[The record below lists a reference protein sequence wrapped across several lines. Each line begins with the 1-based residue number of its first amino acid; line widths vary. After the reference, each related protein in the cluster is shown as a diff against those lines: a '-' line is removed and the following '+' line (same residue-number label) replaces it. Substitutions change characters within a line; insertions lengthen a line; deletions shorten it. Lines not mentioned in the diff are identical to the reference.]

1 MDICACGCNSHP
13 PFTNRNSRSP
23 RNGKNLSMTNFAH
36 ALQEGYHLSIFLAW
50 FLAIGSFLLLRQF
63 GQVSLGDLAR
73 HNCIEHDASLA
84 HKDAEFQAEYAPCAV
99 DNTLLAAFISDAKT
113 LGEGEF
119 RMNSHDVARAR
130 VRRERESPVLDPV
143 HAEIA
148 RGEMAIA
155 LGIFGGKNGSKD
167 GVRTG
172 WLKEWFVYERLPQ
185 DWRYTHTQDII
196 KTLMTSRDIRNAMK
210 QLRKEHEKEDA
221 VRRAWASSEALLA
234 SGELAHEPAS

>member
-1 MDICACGCNSHP
+1 
-13 PFTNRNSRSP
+13 
-23 RNGKNLSMTNFAH
+23 MTDFAH
-36 ALQEGYHLSIFLAW
+36 ALQEGYHLSAFLAW

-63 GQVSLGDLAR
+63 GRISLGDLAR
-73 HNCIEHDASLA
+73 HNYVEHDASLA

-99 DNTLLAAFISDAKT
+99 DNTLLVALLADAKT
-113 LGEGEF
+113 LGEGTF
-119 RMNSHDVARAR
+119 RMNAYDVARAR

-167 GVRTG
+167 GVPIG
-172 WLKEWFVYERLPQ
+172 WLKEWFGYERLPQ
-185 DWRYTHTQDII
+185 GWKYTHKQGIL
-196 KTLMTSRDIRNAMK
+196 KTIMASRDIRNAMK
-210 QLRKEHEKEDA
+210 QLRKEHEREGA
-221 VRRAWASSEALLA
+221 LRRAWASSEALLA

>member
-130 VRRERESPVLDPV
+130 VRRK
-143 HAEIA
+143 
-148 RGEMAIA
+148 
-155 LGIFGGKNGSKD
+155 GIPGIRPS
-167 GVRTG
+167 
-172 WLKEWFVYERLPQ
+172 
-185 DWRYTHTQDII
+185 
-196 KTLMTSRDIRNAMK
+196 SRRNCS
-210 QLRKEHEKEDA
+210 
-221 VRRAWASSEALLA
+221 W
-234 SGELAHEPAS
+234 